1 MDDKEKMRIVQDKTF
16 YIQAINKVLY
26 DAIMYG
32 DLSRDCDYISLLEIQ
47 NKYINAI
54 TELF

>member
-16 YIQAINKVLY
+16 YIQVINKVLY

>member
-32 DLSRDCDYISLLEIQ
+32 DLSRDCDYISLLEVQ
-47 NKYINAI
+47 NKYI
-54 TELF
+54 

>member
-1 MDDKEKMRIVQDKTF
+1 MNDTEKMRIVQDKTF
-16 YIQAINKVLY
+16 YIQSINKVLY

-32 DLSRDCDYISLLEIQ
+32 DLSRDCDYISLLEVQ
-47 NKYINAI
+47 HKYINAI